1 MTDYNVTRS
10 VVSEL
15 TNNYVSL
22 EERDRLAESEELL
35 HLCSA
40 YKQLTHAAHV
50 ADESDVWDEQSV
62 VGEMIEDRLE
72 GMTWK
77 DQNNE

>member
-1 MTDYNVTRS
+1 MTDYNVIRS
-10 VVSEL
+10 VISEL
-15 TNNYVSL
+15 TDNYVSL

-35 HLCSA
+35 HLCNG

-50 ADESDVWDEQSV
+50 DDESDVWNEQAV
-62 VGEMIEDRLE
+62 VGQMIEDRLE
-72 GMTWK
+72 GMTWE